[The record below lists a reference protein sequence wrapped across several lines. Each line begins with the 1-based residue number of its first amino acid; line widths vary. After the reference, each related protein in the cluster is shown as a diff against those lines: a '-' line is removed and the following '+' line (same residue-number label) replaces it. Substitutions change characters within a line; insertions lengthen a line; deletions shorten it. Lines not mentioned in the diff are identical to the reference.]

1 MVNIL
6 VFCAHS
12 DDESIGMGGA
22 IAKYVEEGKKVTV
35 VIFSYGEASLPHL
48 QADYVKKTRLKEIKQ
63 VSSFLG
69 TQETLF
75 LGLPDANIKDFVNDE
90 HTLKEV
96 KKIILKHN
104 PEKIFTHSPQD
115 PHAPGD
121 HKAVHQIVSKVLD
134 STRKKYDLFAFEV
147 WNITP
152 ENRPVMYIDISN
164 HFQRKIKAMRLFK
177 SQWFSIILTYIPVY
191 LRAKKYGLKNNCKYA
206 EKFYKLR

>member
-1 MVNIL
+1 MTKHIL

-12 DDESIGMGGA
+12 DDESIGMGGT

-48 QADYVKKTRLKEIKQ
+48 QEEYVKKTRLKEIKQ
-63 VSSFLG
+63 VSNFLG
-69 TQETLF
+69 TQETIF
-75 LGLPDANIKDFVNDE
+75 LGLPDANIREFVNDE
-90 HTLKEV
+90 HTIKEV

-104 PEKIFTHSPQD
+104 PEK
-115 PHAPGD
+115 
-121 HKAVHQIVSKVLD
+121 
-134 STRKKYDLFAFEV
+134 KKYDLFAFEV
-147 WNITP
+147 WNLTP
-152 ENRPVMYIDISN
+152 ENRPVMYIDISKYFN
-164 HFQRKIKAMRLFK
+164 KKIKAMKLFK

>member
-1 MVNIL
+1 
-6 VFCAHS
+6 
-12 DDESIGMGGA
+12 MGGT
-22 IAKYVEEGKKVTV
+22 IAKYVEGGKKVIV
-35 VIFSYGEASLPHL
+35 IIFSYGEASLPHL
-48 QADYVKKTRLKEIKQ
+48 QADYVKKTRLKEIKK

-69 TQETLF
+69 TQETIF
-75 LGLPDANIKDFVNDE
+75 LGLPDANIKEFVNDKP
-90 HTLKEV
+90 TVLRV
-96 KKIILKHN
+96 KKIILKYR

-121 HKAVHQIVSKVLD
+121 HKAVYQIVSKALD

-164 HFQRKIKAMRLFK
+164 HFKKKIKAMQLFK
-177 SQWFSIILTYIPVY
+177 SQWFSILLTFVPVY
-191 LRAKKYGLKNNCKYA
+191 LRAKKYGLKNNCRYA